1 MSPSIRAVLV
11 ALIAS
16 AIIVDAAPSLAVKT
30 SIPKV
35 EVDGVENLKVTVTVI
50 NTGDETL
57 RLLNDPRGVLS
68 SFPENC
74 FTITNATGSRPSF
87 NGAKANLLSDFPAN
101 LRADTSGSRS

>member
-1 MSPSIRAVLV
+1 MSSSLRTVLV
-11 ALIAS
+11 ALVAS
-16 AIIVDAAPSLAVKT
+16 AVTVDAAPSLSVKT

-35 EVDGVENLKVTVTVI
+35 EVDGVKNLKVTVTVI

-68 SFPENC
+68 SFPENS
-74 FTITNATGSRPSF
+74 FTITSAAGSRPSF
-87 NGAKANLLSDFPAN
+87 SGAKANLPSDFPAN